1 MSALARR
8 GRPRAR
14 RLPIEAMPITTVTK
28 ITGPVIAWMIWMN
41 ASASHFAFS
50 AVSGATSP
58 NAIPAAIASTTQ
70 NHSCV

>member
-1 MSALARR
+1 M
-8 GRPRAR
+8 
-14 RLPIEAMPITTVTK
+14 
-28 ITGPVIAWMIWMN
+28 TGPVIAWMIWMN

-58 NAIPAAIASTTQ
+58 NRMPAAIAISTQ